1 MFYLKRQYPEQPVV
15 GIGVVVVKDGKLALI
30 KRGNDPG
37 RGKWSI
43 PGGLVELG
51 EHLEATVIREAK
63 EETGLTVQNPTLVDI
78 VDNVE
83 VDTEGAVKYHYV
95 IIDYLVEVV
104 EGEAAAASDA
114 EELRWV
120 PLDEVEDYVLTA
132 SFRQFFRSNRE
143 KLSKANSYP

>member
-1 MFYLKRQYPEQPVV
+1 MKRLYPEQPVV
-15 GIGVVVVKDGKLALI
+15 GVGVVVVKDGKLALI

-63 EETGLTVQNPTLVDI
+63 EETGLIVQNPTLIDV

-83 VDTEGAVKYHYV
+83 MDTEGVVKYHYV
-95 IIDYLVEVV
+95 IMDFLVEVL

-114 EELRWV
+114 EVLRWV

-132 SFRQFFRSNRE
+132 SFREFFKNNRQ
-143 KLSKANSYP
+143 KLAKFNSYP